1 MLDTPQLET
10 KSAEAAAVGGVMRA
24 FEEFKATNDDRLSQI
39 DARLSADV
47 VTNEKL
53 ERIERALDELQL
65 KAARPAIGGGAPRN
79 SVELAH
85 KSAFTSYVRKGDD
98 TALRALETKA
108 LSVGSDPDGGYLVHP
123 ELEAQINRT
132 LVNLSPIRG
141 ISGVRQ
147 ISAPSYKRPYS
158 IAGLSTGWVAETAV
172 PPQTATPTLAANVY
186 PTMELYAMPAA
197 TPNLLED
204 AVVNI
209 DQWLAEEVNIA
220 FASQEGAAFVNGD
233 GVTAP
238 KGFLTYPT
246 VDDSTWSWGNVG
258 TKGTGVAGGFAA
270 TNPSDTLIDLI
281 YSLRA
286 GYRGNAS
293 FVMNRA
299 TEAVIRKFK
308 DNVGEYLWHPS
319 YQPGQP
325 PTILGYPVAEC
336 EDMPSIAAGSLSV
349 AFGDFQRGYLIVD
362 RMGIR
367 VLRDPYSAKPYVL
380 FYTTKRVGGGVAD
393 FQAIKFLKFA

>member
-1 MLDTPQLET
+1 MLDTPHLET
-10 KSAEAAAVGGVMRA
+10 KSQEAAAVEGVMRA

-39 DARLSADV
+39 DAKLSADV
-47 VTNEKL
+47 VTTDKL
-53 ERIERALDELQL
+53 ARIERALDDLQL
-65 KAARPAIGGGAPRN
+65 KAARPPIGGSAPR
-79 SVELAH
+79 SSIDLAH
-85 KSAFTSYVRKGDD
+85 KSAFSAYVRKGDD
-98 TALRALETKA
+98 TALRSLETKA

-123 ELEAQINRT
+123 ELEALINQT
-132 LVNLSPIRG
+132 LRNLSPIRA

-158 IAGLSTGWVAETAV
+158 IAGLATGWVTETAV

-209 DQWLAEEVNIA
+209 DQWLAEEVNLA
-220 FASQEGAAFVNGD
+220 FAQQEGTAFVNGD
-233 GVTAP
+233 GVTMP

-246 VDDSTWSWGNVG
+246 VDDSTWSWGNLG
-258 TKGTGVAGGFAA
+258 TKGTGVSGGFNA
-270 TNPSDTLIDLI
+270 TTPSDILIDLI
-281 YSLRA
+281 YTLRA
-286 GYRGNAS
+286 GYRPNAT
-293 FVMNRA
+293 FVMSRG

-336 EDMPSIAAGSLSV
+336 EDMPAIAAGSLSV
-349 AFGDFQRGYLIVD
+349 AFGDFSRGYLIVD
-362 RMGIR
+362 RTGIR

-393 FQAIKFLKFA
+393 FDAIKLLKFA